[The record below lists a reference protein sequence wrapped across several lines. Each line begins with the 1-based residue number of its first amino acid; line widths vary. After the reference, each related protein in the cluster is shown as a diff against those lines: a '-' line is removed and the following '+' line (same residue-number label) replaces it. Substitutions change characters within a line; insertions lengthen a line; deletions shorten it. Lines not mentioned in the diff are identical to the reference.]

1 MQEDKKNRRRLTGEE
16 LDGVRENLSERK
28 KTLWNEVL
36 HDLTH
41 EAGEINR
48 EAVDTIRES
57 GDRAMG
63 ELMESSLLH
72 LVEMKARELEAIEAA
87 LNRIDSGEYGRCMD
101 CGRWIR
107 PARLEVQPFAV
118 RCLKCQ
124 EERERIENV

>member
-118 RCLKCQ
+118 RCIKCQ
-124 EERERIENV
+124 AEKERIENI

>member
-118 RCLKCQ
+118 RCIKCQ
-124 EERERIENV
+124 EEKERIENI

>member
-1 MQEDKKNRRRLTGEE
+1 MQEDKKSRRRLTGEE
-16 LDGVRENLSERK
+16 LDGVRENLTARK

-57 GDRAMG
+57 GDRALG

-87 LNRIDSGEYGRCMD
+87 LNRVDSGEYGRCMD
-101 CGRWIR
+101 CGQWIR

-118 RCLKCQ
+118 RCTKCQ
-124 EERERIENV
+124 EARERIENV

>member
-16 LDGVRENLSERK
+16 LDGVRENLIARK

-36 HDLTH
+36 HELTH

-57 GDRAMG
+57 GDRALG

-87 LNRIDSGEYGRCMD
+87 LNRVDSGEYGRCVD
-101 CGRWIR
+101 CGQWIR

-118 RCLKCQ
+118 RCIKCQ
-124 EERERIENV
+124 EARERIENV

>member
-1 MQEDKKNRRRLTGEE
+1 MQEDKKSRRRLTGEE

-118 RCLKCQ
+118 RCIKCQ
-124 EERERIENV
+124 EEKERIENI